1 METQHGGQLPQ
12 RPRLRFLPAIG
23 APGPHR
29 VARARRLLPIYGL
42 LIPGMLLYG
51 IWAAYPLINSFV
63 LSFTDWS
70 LTKPA
75 TFVGLDNYTRALG
88 DPLFWRS
95 LSSTLGYT
103 VVTVAG
109 QMVLGLGAALLLNE
123 RIPGRSLFRLIYYL
137 PVISSWVIVSLL
149 FLYLYNGQAGALNWL
164 LRDVLH
170 VTNKNV
176 AWLAEPSTA
185 LWAIAVLGIWKG
197 IGWTMIVFLAGLQ
210 AVPQEL
216 YEAASIDGAGR
227 RARFRHVTIP
237 FLRSTST
244 FLLVVLTIGG
254 FNAFISIFVMSSAA
268 TGTIGGPLNSTDV
281 LLTYMWKQA
290 FTEIDL
296 GYGAAL
302 SFLLAAA
309 IVAVGIVEFRILRR
323 QVPLG

>member
-1 METQHGGQLPQ
+1 MGRHL
-12 RPRLRFLPAIG
+12 LPALG
-23 APGPHR
+23 ALGSHR

-42 LIPGMLLYG
+42 LLPGLLLYG
-51 IWAAYPLINSFV
+51 VWAAYPLISSFL
-63 LSFTDWS
+63 LSFTEWN
-70 LTKPA
+70 LTKP
-75 TFVGLDNYTRALG
+75 TVFIGLDNYTRALG
-88 DPLFWRS
+88 DPLFWRA

-109 QMVLGLGAALLLNE
+109 QLVLGLGAALLLNQ
-123 RIPGRSLFRLIYYL
+123 RIPGRSVLRLVYYL
-137 PVISSWVIVSLL
+137 PVITSWVIVSLV

-164 LRDVLH
+164 LKDVLG
-170 VTNKNV
+170 VIDKNV

-197 IGWTMIVFLAGLQ
+197 IGWTMVVFLAGLQ
-210 AVPQEL
+210 SVPEEL
-216 YEAASIDGAGR
+216 YEASSMDGAGVW
-227 RARFRHVTIP
+227 ARFRHITLP

-254 FNAFISIFVMSSAA
+254 
-268 TGTIGGPLNSTDV
+268 PLNSTDV
-281 LLTYMWKQA
+281 ALTYMWKQA

-309 IVAVGIVEFRILRR
+309 IGLISIVEFRMIRR
-323 QVPLG
+323 QETA

>member
-1 METQHGGQLPQ
+1 MTTG
-12 RPRLRFLPAIG
+12 RRLLPAIG
-23 APGPHR
+23 APGAHR
-29 VARARRLLPIYGL
+29 VARARRFIPIYGL
-42 LIPGMLLYG
+42 LLPGILLYG
-51 IWAAYPLINSFV
+51 TWAAYPLISSFL
-63 LSFTDWS
+63 LSFTEWN
-70 LTKPA
+70 LVKP
-75 TFVGLDNYTRALG
+75 TVFIGLDNYTRALG

-109 QMVLGLGAALLLNE
+109 QLVLGLGAALLLNQ
-123 RIPGRSLFRLIYYL
+123 RIPGRSLLRLIYYL
-137 PVISSWVIVSLL
+137 PVITSWVIVSLV
-149 FLYLYNGQAGALNWL
+149 FLYLYNGQAGALNWFL
-164 LRDVLH
+164 KDVLG
-170 VTNKNV
+170 VIDVNV

-185 LWAIAVLGIWKG
+185 LWAIAILGIWKG
-197 IGWTMIVFLAGLQ
+197 IGWTMVVFLAGLQ
-210 AVPQEL
+210 SVPDEL
-216 YEAASIDGAGR
+216 YEASSMDGAGVW
-227 RARFRHVTIP
+227 ARFRHITLP

-281 LLTYMWKQA
+281 ALTYMWKQA

-309 IVAVGIVEFRILRR
+309 IVMVSVVEFRMIRR
-323 QVPLG
+323 QETG

>member
-1 METQHGGQLPQ
+1 MMIG
-12 RPRLRFLPAIG
+12 RRLLPAIG
-23 APGPHR
+23 VPRPHR
-29 VARARRLLPIYGL
+29 VARARRLIPIYGL
-42 LIPGMLLYG
+42 LLPGLLLYG
-51 IWAAYPLINSFV
+51 VWAAYPLISSFL
-63 LSFTDWS
+63 LSFTEWN
-70 LTKPA
+70 LTKP
-75 TFVGLDNYTRALG
+75 TLFIGLDNYTRALG

-103 VVTVAG
+103 IVTVAG
-109 QMVLGLGAALLLNE
+109 QLGLGLGAALLLNQ
-123 RIPGRSLFRLIYYL
+123 RIPGRSVLRLIYYL
-137 PVISSWVIVSLL
+137 PVITSWVIVSLV

-164 LRDVLH
+164 LKDVLG
-170 VTNKNV
+170 VIDKNV

-185 LWAIAVLGIWKG
+185 LWAIAILGIWKG
-197 IGWTMIVFLAGLQ
+197 IGWTMVVFLAGLQ
-210 AVPQEL
+210 SVPEEL
-216 YEAASIDGAGR
+216 YEASSMDGAGVW
-227 RARFRHVTIP
+227 ARCRHITLP

-281 LLTYMWKQA
+281 ALTYMWKQA

-309 IVAVGIVEFRILRR
+309 MVMVSVIEFRLIKR
-323 QVPLG
+323 QETG

>member
-1 METQHGGQLPQ
+1 
-12 RPRLRFLPAIG
+12 
-23 APGPHR
+23 
-29 VARARRLLPIYGL
+29 LPIYALLLPGL
-42 LIPGMLLYG
+42 LLYG
-51 IWAAYPLINSFV
+51 AWAAYPLVSSFL
-63 LSFTDWS
+63 LSFTEWN
-70 LTKPA
+70 LIKP
-75 TFVGLDNYTRALG
+75 TVFIGLDNYTRALG

-109 QMVLGLGAALLLNE
+109 QLVLGLGAALLLNQ
-123 RIPGRSLFRLIYYL
+123 RIPGRSILRLIYYL
-137 PVISSWVIVSLL
+137 PVITSWVIVSLVFL
-149 FLYLYNGQAGALNWL
+149 FIYNGQAGAFNWL
-164 LRDVLH
+164 LNDVLGIIDH
-170 VTNKNV
+170 DI

-197 IGWTMIVFLAGLQ
+197 IGWTMVVFLAGLQ
-210 AVPQEL
+210 SVPEEL
-216 YEAASIDGAGR
+216 HEAASMDGAGVW
-227 RARFRHVTIP
+227 ARFRYITLP

-281 LLTYMWKQA
+281 VLTYMWKQA

-302 SFLLAAA
+302 SFLLAGA
-309 IVAVGIVEFRILRR
+309 IVLVSIVEFRLIKR
-323 QVPLG
+323 QEVG

>member
-1 METQHGGQLPQ
+1 MLTG
-12 RPRLRFLPAIG
+12 RRLLPAIG
-23 APGPHR
+23 VPRPHR
-29 VARARRLLPIYGL
+29 VARARRLIPIYGL
-42 LIPGMLLYG
+42 LLPGLLLYG
-51 IWAAYPLINSFV
+51 VWAAYPLISSFL
-63 LSFTDWS
+63 LSFTEWN
-70 LTKPA
+70 LTKP
-75 TFVGLDNYTRALG
+75 TVFIGLDNYTRALG

-109 QMVLGLGAALLLNE
+109 QLGLGLGAALLLNQ
-123 RIPGRSLFRLIYYL
+123 RIPGRSVLRLIYYL
-137 PVISSWVIVSLL
+137 PVITSWVIVSLV

-164 LRDVLH
+164 LKDVLG
-170 VTNKNV
+170 VIDKSV

-185 LWAIAVLGIWKG
+185 LWAIAILGIWKG
-197 IGWTMIVFLAGLQ
+197 IGWTMVVFLAGLQ
-210 AVPQEL
+210 SVPEEL
-216 YEAASIDGAGR
+216 YEASSMDGAGVW
-227 RARFRHVTIP
+227 ARFRHITLP

-281 LLTYMWKQA
+281 ALTYMWKQA

-309 IVAVGIVEFRILRR
+309 MVMVSLIEFRLIKR
-323 QVPLG
+323 QETG

>member
-1 METQHGGQLPQ
+1 MELGHRSG
-12 RPRLRFLPAIG
+12 RPRPLSGLLSSAG
-23 APGPHR
+23 ALGPHR

-42 LIPGMLLYG
+42 LLPGMLLYG
-51 IWAAYPLINSFV
+51 VWAAYPLVSSFL
-63 LSFTDWS
+63 LSFTDWN
-70 LTKPA
+70 LVKP
-75 TFVGLDNYTRALG
+75 TNFVGLDNYTRAFG

-103 VVTVAG
+103 VVTVVG
-109 QMVLGLGAALLLNE
+109 QLILGLGAALLLDQ
-123 RIPGRSLFRLIYYL
+123 RIPGRSVLRLIYYL
-137 PVISSWVIVSLL
+137 PVITSWVIVSLV

-164 LRDVLH
+164 LRDVLG
-170 VTNKNV
+170 VIDKNV

-197 IGWTMIVFLAGLQ
+197 IGWTMVVFLAGLQ
-210 AVPQEL
+210 SVPADL
-216 YEAASIDGAGR
+216 YEAASMDGAGR
-227 RARFRHVTIP
+227 WARFRYITVP
-237 FLRSTST
+237 FLRATST

-281 LLTYMWKQA
+281 ALTYMWKQA

-302 SFLLAAA
+302 SFLLAGA
-309 IVAVGIVEFRILRR
+309 IGLVSVIEFRLIRR
-323 QVPLG
+323 QEAT